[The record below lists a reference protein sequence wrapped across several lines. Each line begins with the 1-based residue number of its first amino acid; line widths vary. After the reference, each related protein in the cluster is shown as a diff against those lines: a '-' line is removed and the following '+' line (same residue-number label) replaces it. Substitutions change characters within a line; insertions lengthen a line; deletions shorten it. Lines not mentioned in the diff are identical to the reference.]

1 MAVLWEEWLGASEK
15 WSSSKYVLTLSKQHT
30 HEKIGA
36 RRWMTR
42 KLLVEKC
49 GDETIADDIIETKK
63 ANEQLAATQI
73 KRHPDAPHRDEP
85 RLRCIRHAD
94 PSRSCCCS

>member
-1 MAVLWEEWLGASEK
+1 MSILWEEWLGASEK
-15 WSSSKYVLTLSKQHT
+15 WSKSKYVITLTTQKT

-42 KLLVEKC
+42 KHLIEKY

-63 ANEQLAATQI
+63 AHPELKDTQI
-73 KRHPDAPHRDEP
+73 KRHPDAPHRDDP
-85 RLRCIRHAD
+85 RLQSVVHWPAG
-94 PSRSCCCS
+94 SC